1 MKIEGS
7 MKTTGDLKKTK
18 TLTGIQVLTKDFTS
32 YKIKWKSL
40 RKTKQH
46 SQLNQST
53 NQLLPLI
60 VGQINLIKFVESNK
74 FGAFFIKFFKNRTC
88 CQAKSIQSK
97 F

>member
-46 SQLNQST
+46 S
-53 NQLLPLI
+53 
-60 VGQINLIKFVESNK
+60 
-74 FGAFFIKFFKNRTC
+74 
-88 CQAKSIQSK
+88 
-97 F
+97 